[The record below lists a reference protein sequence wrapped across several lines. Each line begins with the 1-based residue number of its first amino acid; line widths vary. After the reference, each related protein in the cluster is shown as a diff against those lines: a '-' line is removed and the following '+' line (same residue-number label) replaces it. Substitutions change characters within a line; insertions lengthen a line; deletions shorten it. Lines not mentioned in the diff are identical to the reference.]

1 MIMALKIIDKIL
13 EGIDKLPSPNIV
25 VQRIVAVCS
34 KPDASSS
41 EVAST
46 LMMDASL
53 SARVLKLANSAYY
66 GIPRKITTLSEAVM
80 ILGFKTV
87 RNLALSVFTYDMIF
101 KNGSSSID
109 REKLWAHF
117 IATAVASET
126 IAETVGY
133 PLKEEIFIAGLLHDI
148 GKVVY
153 DFLLS
158 DVLEMEVKIAQKL
171 KKNLIEVEEELE
183 VPPHTEVGAKLLK
196 NWNFPDLLVFTA
208 DYHHRVEANPNE
220 LFINQVSMV
229 HVGDVL
235 ANLMM
240 KGASLSWGDPVLSP
254 FALNT
259 LRLKPRVVLRVFERT
274 REKYEKAKEFL
285 SLD

>member
-1 MIMALKIIDKIL
+1 MALKLIDKIL

-41 EVAST
+41 EVANT

-87 RNLALSVFTYDMIF
+87 RNLALSVFTYDMVF
-101 KNGSSSID
+101 KNRSSSVD
-109 REKLWAHF
+109 RERLWEHF

-126 IAETVGY
+126 VAETVGY

-158 DVLEMEVKIAQKL
+158 EILEMEVKIAQKL

-183 VPPHTEVGAKLLK
+183 VPYHTEVGAKLLRS
-196 NWNFPDLLVFTA
+196 WNFPDLLVYSA
-208 DYHHRVEANPNE
+208 DYHHNVNANPNE
-220 LFINQVSMV
+220 LFLNQVSMV
-229 HVGDVL
+229 HIGDVL
-235 ANLMM
+235 ANLMIR
-240 KGASLSWGDPVLSP
+240 GASLSWGDPVLSP
-254 FALNT
+254 FALNA
-259 LRLKPRVVLRVFERT
+259 LRLKPRVVLKILERSKK
-274 REKYEKAKEFL
+274 KYERAKEFL
-285 SLD
+285 KLD

>member
-1 MIMALKIIDKIL
+1 MALKLIDKIL

-41 EVAST
+41 EVANT

-87 RNLALSVFTYDMIF
+87 RNLALSVFTYDMVF
-101 KNGSSSID
+101 KNRSSSVD
-109 REKLWAHF
+109 RERLWEHF

-126 IAETVGY
+126 VAETVGY

-158 DVLEMEVKIAQKL
+158 EILEMEVKIAQKL

-183 VPPHTEVGAKLLK
+183 VPYHTEVGAKLLRS
-196 NWNFPDLLVFTA
+196 WNFPDLLVYSA
-208 DYHHRVEANPNE
+208 DYHHNVDANPNE
-220 LFINQVSMV
+220 LFLNQVSMV
-229 HVGDVL
+229 HIGDVL
-235 ANLMM
+235 ANLMIR
-240 KGASLSWGDPVLSP
+240 GASLSWGDPVLSP
-254 FALNT
+254 FALNA
-259 LRLKPRVVLRVFERT
+259 LRLKPRVVLKILERSKK
-274 REKYEKAKEFL
+274 KYERAKEFL
-285 SLD
+285 KLD

>member
-1 MIMALKIIDKIL
+1 MALKMIDKIL

-34 KPDASSS
+34 KPDTSSS
-41 EVAST
+41 EVANT

-87 RNLALSVFTYDMIF
+87 RNLALSVFTYDMVF
-101 KNGSSSID
+101 KNRSSSVD
-109 REKLWAHF
+109 RERLWEHF

-126 IAETVGY
+126 VAETVGY

-158 DVLEMEVKIAQKL
+158 EILEMEVKIAQKL

-183 VPPHTEVGAKLLK
+183 VPYHTEVGAKLLRS
-196 NWNFPDLLVFTA
+196 WNFPDLLVYSA
-208 DYHHRVEANPNE
+208 DYHHNVDANPNE
-220 LFINQVSMV
+220 LFLNQVSMV
-229 HVGDVL
+229 HIGDVL
-235 ANLMM
+235 ANLMIR
-240 KGASLSWGDPVLSP
+240 GASLSWGDPVLSP
-254 FALNT
+254 FALNA
-259 LRLKPRVVLRVFERT
+259 LRLKPRVVLKILERSKK
-274 REKYEKAKEFL
+274 KYERAKEFL
-285 SLD
+285 KLD

>member
-1 MIMALKIIDKIL
+1 MAITLLDKIV
-13 EGIDKLPSPNIV
+13 EEIDKLPSPNVV

-34 KPDASSS
+34 KPDASST
-41 EVAST
+41 EVANT

-101 KNGSSSID
+101 KNKRTGVD
-109 REKLWAHF
+109 REKLWEHF

-126 IAETVGY
+126 VAETTGY

-153 DFLLS
+153 DFLFS
-158 DVLEMEVKIAQKL
+158 DVLEMEAQIA
-171 KKNLIEVEEELE
+171 KKSKRNLIEIEEELGI
-183 VPPHTEVGAKLLK
+183 PPHTEVGAKLLAT
-196 NWNFPDLLVFTA
+196 WNFPDLLVYSA
-208 DYHHRVEANPNE
+208 DYHHSVEANPNE
-220 LFINQVSMV
+220 LFLNQVAMV
-229 HVGDVL
+229 HIGDVL
-235 ANLMM
+235 ANLMVR
-240 KGASLSWGDPVLSP
+240 GASLSWGTPSLSP
-254 FALNT
+254 FALNA
-259 LRLKPRVVLRVFERT
+259 LRMKPRTLVRILEKSK
-274 REKYEKAKEFL
+274 EKYERAQEFL
-285 SLD
+285 KLEE